1 MRQKADIEPQKN
13 IASAGSS
20 GGATLHTSIKN
31 ENTQTHKYFLKK
43 VIEIKIQIQKKTPKY
58 TTRCCVHTNRKEG
71 DAPAIKVL
79 EKSAKSVLPL
89 WTTTWLGAPTGP
101 N

>member
-20 GGATLHTSIKN
+20 AGATLHRSIKN
-31 ENTQTHKYFLKK
+31 ENTQTHKYK
-43 VIEIKIQIQKKTPKY
+43 EIKIQIQKKTPKY

-89 WTTTWLGAPTGP
+89 WTTTWPGAPTGP